1 MVNFRRLAS
10 PSFRS
15 KVFFAS
21 FLCIGIPVLVCL
33 SFYTYLT
40 RDAVEEQAIMN
51 AKKEINLVNENVTK
65 ILEDLMNVSNF
76 VQIDTEINAVLKSK
90 ARDGSGEDSHTY
102 EAYME
107 DRLVRKTIENI
118 TQLGEKSYVTI
129 LLTNGKYYT
138 NYSVTEY
145 NPMEIFKKDWF
156 EDLQQIRG
164 YQSLWVGVES
174 TEFAYDQLN
183 HPFQLSV
190 ARTLRDTNQQIYGY
204 VVVTLLETKIRNI
217 LQNKNNQEQILLVDQ
232 NQTILST
239 QNADQI
245 GEKLEIREQLTNKDT
260 STIIDWKEKKH
271 LLTTKKLS
279 FNGWSLVSIIPYKQ
293 ATSNINAV
301 FSKVFSFLSISF
313 AIFFVLLAFLMK
325 RITKP
330 LGHLDKVVKQVQ
342 TGDLTVRAEVKSHD
356 EIGKFSRSLNQMI
369 ERINGMIEEVRNTQ
383 RRKRQAELA
392 MLQAQ
397 INPHFL
403 FNVLNSIRMKVLK
416 FGDKDSAIMIQSLS
430 KLLRGTI
437 DNNHDMITV
446 ADEISL
452 ISDYV
457 HLMNMRQKHKVNLLK
472 EMDQPSTEVMI
483 PRFILQP
490 LIENAIIHGFHQSN
504 GRILLKTR
512 VEEGELEILIQDNG
526 IGMDPETLEKVQKSF
541 IKPKVKYKSNKGLS
555 SIGLANV
562 YERLHLTFPLRPSME
577 IRSQIGE
584 GTTISIKIP
593 LEGDGI
599 VQGDVS

>member
-1 MVNFRRLAS
+1 
-10 PSFRS
+10 
-15 KVFFAS
+15 
-21 FLCIGIPVLVCL
+21 
-33 SFYTYLT
+33 
-40 RDAVEEQAIMN
+40 
-51 AKKEINLVNENVTK
+51 
-65 ILEDLMNVSNF
+65 
-76 VQIDTEINAVLKSK
+76 
-90 ARDGSGEDSHTY
+90 
-102 EAYME
+102 
-107 DRLVRKTIENI
+107 
-118 TQLGEKSYVTI
+118 
-129 LLTNGKYYT
+129 
-138 NYSVTEY
+138 
-145 NPMEIFKKDWF
+145 MEIFKKDWF

-245 GEKLEIREQLTNKDT
+245 GEKLKIREQLTNKDT

-472 EMDQPSTEVMI
+472 EMDQPSMEVMI

>member
-1 MVNFRRLAS
+1 M
-10 PSFRS
+10 
-15 KVFFAS
+15 
-21 FLCIGIPVLVCL
+21 
-33 SFYTYLT
+33 
-40 RDAVEEQAIMN
+40 EEQAIMN

-90 ARDGSGEDSHTY
+90 ARDGSGEDSHSY

>member
-1 MVNFRRLAS
+1 M
-10 PSFRS
+10 P
-15 KVFFAS
+15 
-21 FLCIGIPVLVCL
+21 
-33 SFYTYLT
+33 
-40 RDAVEEQAIMN
+40 
-51 AKKEINLVNENVTK
+51 KKEINLVNENVTK

-217 LQNKNNQEQILLVDQ
+217 LQKKNNQEQILLVDQ

>member
-1 MVNFRRLAS
+1 M
-10 PSFRS
+10 
-15 KVFFAS
+15 
-21 FLCIGIPVLVCL
+21 
-33 SFYTYLT
+33 
-40 RDAVEEQAIMN
+40 EEQAIMN

-90 ARDGSGEDSHTY
+90 ARDGSGEDSHSY

-245 GEKLEIREQLTNKDT
+245 GEKLKIREQLTNKDT

>member
-1 MVNFRRLAS
+1 M
-10 PSFRS
+10 
-15 KVFFAS
+15 
-21 FLCIGIPVLVCL
+21 
-33 SFYTYLT
+33 
-40 RDAVEEQAIMN
+40 EEQAIMN